1 MSTSKPRRTGAYT
14 IVATQGTAGYLA
26 PFAPTCSPAQRYM
39 AVHRVDGGGWG
50 IVDRRTARLLAETR
64 PDEHRY
70 ATWHDVQAV
79 VRTMNEVAGVTA
91 VAEVTAIAI

>member
-1 MSTSKPRRTGAYT
+1 MKATKTRSNGAYT
-14 IVATQGTAGYLA
+14 IVATQGAAGYL
-26 PFAPTCSPAQRYM
+26 SPHDPLCPPSQRYM

-70 ATWHDVQAV
+70 ATWQDVQAV
-79 VRTMNEVAGVTA
+79 VGAMNDVAGVA
-91 VAEVTAIAI
+91 G